1 MKNSVVAKR
10 AVMKN
15 QLVLLG
21 WLLLFIPGVL
31 SAQFEDDDNRVLN
44 QFIVML
50 KPGHKIEQVLAE
62 PGIAGQ
68 AVNKE
73 CLSVR
78 MGIYLLERNITTLPE
93 EFLLTLKRN
102 QQIKLAQ
109 FNHRI
114 KDRSIPNDPDF
125 GLQWGLLNTGQ
136 SSGIPGADID
146 ATQAWDVDTNNVTV
160 DGDTIVV
167 AIIDKR
173 FDMTHEDINYFVN
186 RNEIP
191 GNGIDDDANGYIDD
205 VSGWNVFDNN
215 GNAGWSSAPVLS
227 DHATHIAGIAGAIA
241 NNGKGIAGVCRGV
254 KILPIFGS
262 SSTEAYIVK
271 AYDYVIAMRSLYNN
285 TFKSKGA
292 FVVSTNS
299 SFGVDEAGPADYPIW
314 CAMYDTMGYEGILS
328 AAATNNTALVNV
340 DSEGDMPTTCPSPW
354 LIGVTSTSITEAR
367 NGAYGK
373 VNIDLGAPGF
383 NVYSTVY
390 PSSYKYESGT
400 SMATPHVA
408 GAIAAMYAAACQ
420 GLIDKY
426 HEQPDSVAL
435 LMKNYLLQAAEWTS
449 PMNNLTVSN
458 GRLNLYRAVMNVKQF
473 NCDSCNFSIGIDKGA
488 ITCKGVN
495 DGALTVNSDSLNL
508 ADANI
513 LWSNGLTTTGVQNL
527 VPGFYTVTV
536 VDTATGCSRL
546 ATAEL
551 HNPDTLKLTSVA
563 INPPVNG
570 NTGSITAIANA
581 ANDPLSYSIDSINW
595 QPTATFSIPADGTYT
610 IYVKN
615 PSGCIV
621 QQTVVVSDVNEM
633 LAASMQLVVYP
644 NPAEDMVTVSCP
656 FFAEAKTTM
665 EVFDIAGRKIFE
677 TIPAL
682 STYHLTTEYL
692 NAGVYFIKVKG
703 LERKLVI
710 AH

>member
-1 MKNSVVAKR
+1 MKNSVVAKG
-10 AVMKN
+10 AAIKG

-21 WLLLFIPGVL
+21 WLLLFVPGIL
-31 SAQFEDDDNRVLN
+31 SAQFEEDDNRVLN

-50 KPGHKIEQVLAE
+50 KPGHKIEQALAE

-78 MGIYLLERNITTLPE
+78 MGIYLLERSTTILPE
-93 EFLLTLKRN
+93 EFLLVLKRN
-102 QQIKLAQ
+102 PHIKLAQ

-114 KDRSIPNDPDF
+114 KDRSIPNDTDF

-146 ATQAWDVDTNNVTV
+146 ATQAWDIDTNNVTV

-173 FDMTHEDINYFVN
+173 FDMNHEDINYFVN
-186 RNEIP
+186 RNEVA

-205 VSGWNVFDNN
+205 VSGWNVFDDN
-215 GNAGWSSAPVLS
+215 GNVAWASSPIT
-227 DHATHIAGIAGAIA
+227 DHATHCAGIAGAIT
-241 NNGKGIAGVCRGV
+241 NNSKGIAGVCRGV

-262 SSTEAYIVK
+262 SFTEAYVIK
-271 AYDYVIAMRSLYNN
+271 SYDYIIAMRSLYNN

-292 FVVSTNS
+292 FVVATNS
-299 SFGVDEAGPADYPIW
+299 SFGVDDAGPADYPIW

-328 AAATNNTALVNV
+328 AAATNNTILNV
-340 DSEGDMPTTCPSPW
+340 DVEGDMPTTCPSNYM
-354 LIGVTSTSITEAR
+354 IGVTSTSMTEVK
-367 NGAYGK
+367 NGAFGK

-390 PSSYKYESGT
+390 PNSYKYNSGT
-400 SMATPHVA
+400 SMAAPHVA
-408 GAIAAMYAAACQ
+408 GTIAAMYAAACQ

-435 LMKNYLLQAAEWTS
+435 LMKDYLLQAAEWTS
-449 PMNNLTVSN
+449 PLNNLTVSN
-458 GRLNLYRAVMNVKQF
+458 GRLNLYRAVMNVKQY
-473 NCDSCNFSIGIDKGA
+473 NCDSCSFSIGIDKEA

-495 DGALTVNSDSLNL
+495 DGALAVNSDSLNL

-513 LWSNGLTTTGVQNL
+513 LWSNGLTETNVQNL
-527 VPGFYTVTV
+527 EPGFYTVTV
-536 VDTATGCSRL
+536 IDTATGCSRL

-551 HNPDTLKLTSVA
+551 HYPDTLKLNSVA

-581 ANDPLSYSIDSINW
+581 ANDPLSYSIDGVNW

-621 QQTVVVSDVNEM
+621 QQTVVVSNVDDV
-633 LAASMQLVVYP
+633 LAASMQLAVYP

-656 FFAEAKTTM
+656 LFAEAKTTLD
-665 EVFDIAGRKIFE
+665 VFDIAGRKIFE
-677 TIPAL
+677 AIPAATNYRL
-682 STYHLTTEYL
+682 STAQWNTGLYFLRV
-692 NAGVYFIKVKG
+692 NGVD
-703 LERKLVI
+703 RKLVI
-710 AH
+710 AR

>member
-1 MKNSVVAKR
+1 MKNSVVAKG
-10 AVMKN
+10 AAIKG

-21 WLLLFIPGVL
+21 WLLLFVPAIL
-31 SAQFEDDDNRVLN
+31 SAQFEEDDNRVLN

-78 MGIYLLERNITTLPE
+78 MGIYLLERSTTILPE

-102 QQIKLAQ
+102 PHIKLAQ

-114 KDRSIPNDPDF
+114 KDRSIPNDTDF

-146 ATQAWDVDTNNVTV
+146 ATLAWDIDTNNVTV

-173 FDMTHEDINYFVN
+173 FDMNHEDINYFVN
-186 RNEIP
+186 RNEVA

-205 VSGWNVFDNN
+205 VSGWNVFDDN
-215 GNAGWSSAPVLS
+215 GNVAWASSPIT
-227 DHATHIAGIAGAIA
+227 DHATHCAGIAGAIT
-241 NNGKGIAGVCRGV
+241 NNSKGIAGVCRGV

-262 SSTEAYIVK
+262 SFTEDYVVK
-271 AYDYVIAMRSLYNN
+271 SYDYIIAMRSLYNN

-292 FVVSTNS
+292 FVVATNS
-299 SFGVDEAGPADYPIW
+299 SFGVDDAGPADYPIW

-328 AAATNNTALVNV
+328 AAATNNTILNV
-340 DSEGDMPTTCPSPW
+340 DVEGDMPTTCPSNYM
-354 LIGVTSTSITEAR
+354 IGVTSTSMTEVK
-367 NGAYGK
+367 NGAFGK

-390 PSSYKYESGT
+390 PNSYKYNSGT
-400 SMATPHVA
+400 SMAAPHVA
-408 GAIAAMYAAACQ
+408 GTIAAMYAAACQ
-420 GLIDKY
+420 GLIDRY

-435 LMKNYLLQAAEWTS
+435 LMKDYLLQAAEWTS
-449 PMNNLTVSN
+449 PLNNLTVSN
-458 GRLNLYRAVMNVKQF
+458 GRLNLYRAVMNVKQY
-473 NCDSCNFSIGIDKGA
+473 NCDSCNFNIGIDKEA

-495 DGALTVNSDSLNL
+495 DGALAVNSDSLNL
-508 ADANI
+508 TDANI
-513 LWSNGLTTTGVQNL
+513 LWSNGLTETNVQNL
-527 VPGFYTVTV
+527 EPGFYTVTV
-536 VDTATGCSRL
+536 IDTATGCSRL

-551 HNPDTLKLTSVA
+551 HYPDTLKLTSVA

-581 ANDPLSYSIDSINW
+581 ANDPLSYSIDGINW

-615 PSGCIV
+615 PSDCIV
-621 QQTVVVSDVNEM
+621 QQTVVVSDINDVM
-633 LAASMQLVVYP
+633 AASMQLAVYP

-656 FFAEAKTTM
+656 LFAEAKTTLD
-665 EVFDIAGRKIFE
+665 VFDIAGRKIFE
-677 TIPAL
+677 ATPTTTNYRL
-682 STYHLTTEYL
+682 STAQWNTGL
-692 NAGVYFIKVKG
+692 YFIKVKG
-703 LERKLVI
+703 ADRKLVI
-710 AH
+710 AR